1 MADLRR
7 VKVVGLVVAL
17 LLSATTLAKQSD
29 PDEVQFVALP
39 GAIDAITDPGHG
51 SEGDAA
57 ERVIGVAID
66 GDARAYPIPMLDFH
80 EVVDDTV
87 GDRPIVV
94 TYCPLC
100 ATGIVYDRRVDD
112 RTLTFEVSGRLYRN
126 NLVMRDTQTGSL
138 WSQVEGRAI
147 EGPLK
152 GANLTIVPSTI
163 ATLSVW
169 RGQHPETTVMQPPSG
184 RSYDSDPYAGYDQG
198 GDPLYPS
205 KGTPGP
211 LGPKA
216 LVYGVTLRDHAKA
229 YAYSDLAPR
238 RVVEDVVGGVE
249 IVVTYH
255 AGAVQA
261 FRTGGR
267 NFTADDGFRMLDED
281 GDAWNMVTG
290 EGPDANLTRVD
301 GLPSF
306 WFAWTD
312 FHPDTELFGA
322 TVGTQS
328 SGRHLNLLHPLT
340 MVLLGVAA
348 WSVFQLGLWVRRRW
362 WDGETVSGSWF
373 EPEHGWVHGVLVGL
387 VGAAALFDAT
397 QAIQPVHRWGQ
408 GLLAVALVGWGIGLG
423 LEWWIDRDG
432 QVLHARRDPDAVADG
447 LAAALGEPARA
458 DGPPWTAATIGL
470 GERGTVRVSPF
481 GSVSIPAGDDELRGI
496 VAAELAPPREE
507 LK

>member
-1 MADLRR
+1 M
-7 VKVVGLVVAL
+7 KVVGLVVAL

-39 GAIDAITDPGHG
+39 GAIDAILDPSHG
-51 SEGDAA
+51 SDGDDAR
-57 ERVIGVAID
+57 RVIGVEI
-66 GDARAYPIPMLDFH
+66 GGEARAYPIPILNFH
-80 EVVDDTV
+80 EIVDDEL
-87 GDRPIVV
+87 GGEPIAV

-126 NLVMRDTQTGSL
+126 NLVMRDVETGSL
-138 WSQVEGRAI
+138 WSQAEGRAI

-152 GANLTIVPSTI
+152 ETNLTVVSSTI
-163 ATLSVW
+163 APLSVW
-169 RGQHPETTVMQPPSG
+169 RSQHPETTVMQPPSD
-184 RSYDSDPYAGYDQG
+184 RSYEGDPYAGYDQG

-211 LGPKA
+211 LDPKD
-216 LVYGVTLRDHAKA
+216 LVFGVTVGGEAKA
-229 YAYSDLAPR
+229 YAYDDLDGP

-267 NFTADDGFRMLDED
+267 NFTADQGFRMLDDD
-281 GDAWNMVTG
+281 GEAWNMVTG

-301 GLPSF
+301 GLPGF

-312 FHPDTELFGA
+312 FHPDTKLFGA
-322 TVGTQS
+322 TVGTQDA
-328 SGRHLNLLHPLT
+328 GRHLNLLHPLT

-348 WSVFQLGLWVRRRW
+348 WSVFELGLWIRRRW
-362 WDGETVSGSWF
+362 WEGKEVASSWF
-373 EPEHGWVHGVLVGL
+373 EPEHGWVHGVLVVL

-397 QAIQPVHRWGQ
+397 QAIQPLHRWGQ
-408 GLLAVALVGWGIGLG
+408 GLLAVALVGWGVGLG
-423 LEWWIDRDG
+423 VEWWIDRDR
-432 QVLHARRDPDAVADG
+432 QILHAWRDPDPVATG
-447 LAAALGEPARA
+447 LASALDGSVGE
-458 DGPPWTAATIGL
+458 GPPWAAAVVDL
-470 GERGTVRVSPF
+470 GGRGAIRVSPF
-481 GSVSIPAGDDELRGI
+481 GSVSIPAGDDDLRSI
-496 VAAELAPPREE
+496 VEAELAPPRED